1 MKRVFC
7 IGNGESRKGF
17 NLETLR
23 PHGTIY
29 GCNAIYRDFM
39 PDVLTAVD
47 HGIMHEIYHAGIAQK
62 IPCYFRD
69 WTKVPAMMY
78 ETMLA
83 GGLDKLEVEKIKQEG
98 KYISENER
106 NNAKE
111 YVMHGANL
119 KGLVKIKKEDG
130 SIIPQN
136 VNHAV
141 LRVSWIQD
149 PDYSHS
155 LTDIQKPKDLGWAC
169 GASAGFIACEVY
181 KAKEVYLIGHDLYS
195 THEKINNI
203 YKSTKHY
210 TAKDNGPTPSINWIK
225 QWKTLFDWFP
235 NTIFIKVNR
244 YNDSRDQVNGP
255 IKEWEGTKNLVYA
268 DYSTLDNLA

>member
-1 MKRVFC
+1 
-7 IGNGESRKGF
+7 
-17 NLETLR
+17 
-23 PHGTIY
+23 
-29 GCNAIYRDFM
+29 
-39 PDVLTAVD
+39 
-47 HGIMHEIYHAGIAQK
+47 
-62 IPCYFRD
+62 
-69 WTKVPAMMY
+69 MMY

-130 SIIPQN
+130 TIIPQN

-210 TAKDNGPTPSINWIK
+210 TAKDNGPTPAVNWIR
-225 QWKTLFDWFP
+225 QWKAMFDGF
-235 NTIFIKVNR
+235 TDTTFIKVNR
-244 YNDSRDQVNGP
+244 FNDGRDGVNGP
-255 IKEWEGTKNLVYA
+255 IKEWEGTKNLKYIE
-268 DYSTLDNLA
+268 YSTLDKILNMV